1 MTGLIG
7 TSLVARIRVLV
18 RDIDTATRKWS
29 TFLGIEPEIGP
40 VDCGKGPTMNVVYRG
55 CPAPE
60 AEIRATLF
68 RVADNLYLELM
79 QPNEFPSVWR
89 DAMDSAGDGLHSIG
103 FFVDDISRAVQSS
116 QDFGAELLQ
125 SGDFATGDGKYA
137 YLDFRHDLQTIIEV
151 EQTDV
156 PFQQILE
163 ASKATTRR
171 APGDGT

>member
-1 MTGLIG
+1 MNGLIG
-7 TSLVARIRVLV
+7 TSLVTRIRVLV
-18 RDIDTATRKWS
+18 SDVDTATRKWS

-40 VDCGKGPTMNVVYRG
+40 VDCGKGPAMNVVYRG
-55 CPAPE
+55 LPAPE

-68 RVADNLYLELM
+68 RASDNLYVELM

-89 DAMDSAGDGLHSIG
+89 EAMDNCGEGLHSIG
-103 FFVDDISRAVQSS
+103 FFVDDMSRAVESS
-116 QDFGAELLQ
+116 QAFGAELLQ
-125 SGDFATGDGKYA
+125 FGEFATGDGRYA

-163 ASKATTRR
+163 ASKSEFGIG
-171 APGDGT
+171 PGDEA